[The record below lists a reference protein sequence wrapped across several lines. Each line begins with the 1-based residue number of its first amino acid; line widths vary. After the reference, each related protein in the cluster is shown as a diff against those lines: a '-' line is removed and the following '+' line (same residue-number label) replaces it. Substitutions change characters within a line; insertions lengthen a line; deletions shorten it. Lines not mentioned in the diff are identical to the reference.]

1 MGGRSALGEAFA
13 HASPACW
20 GGRSTQRG
28 YAPLESSGNGCLRQ
42 PMQTFFYC
50 DSNESQQR
58 GKTPRV
64 KMLVKNFKQNLI
76 NFLKFKGTIIQSTE
90 IVIMLQFLGPEM
102 ESSISQ
108 MFRPRNCGN
117 AAVYFW
123 AQKLSKC
130 CNLWAHKM
138 LESCNFWLQK
148 LQISCNLISW
158 PGICGN
164 AAISGPRNCGY
175 V

>member
-1 MGGRSALGEAFA
+1 MLIAGFLPNISCEGKDFVATWFPGFPLLSHPAL
-13 HASPACW
+13 HS
-20 GGRSTQRG
+20 QRG
-28 YAPLESSGNGCLRQ
+28 GGLWPSPRSFSIE
-42 PMQTFFYC
+42 
-50 DSNESQQR
+50 
-58 GKTPRV
+58 TPTRA
-64 KMLVKNFKQNLI
+64 
-76 NFLKFKGTIIQSTE
+76 KFKGTIIQSTE

-130 CNLWAHKM
+130 CNFWAQK
-138 LESCNFWLQK
+138 LQKSCNFRAQK
-148 LQISCNLISW
+148 LQLCCNLISG
-158 PGICGN
+158 PRNCRN

-175 V
+175 AREILYRFTGNT

>member
-1 MGGRSALGEAFA
+1 
-13 HASPACW
+13 
-20 GGRSTQRG
+20 
-28 YAPLESSGNGCLRQ
+28 
-42 PMQTFFYC
+42 MQTFFYC
-50 DSNESQQR
+50 DSHESQQR
-58 GKTPRV
+58 GNTLRV
-64 KMLVKNFKQNLI
+64 KMLVKNFKKTFSI

-130 CNLWAHKM
+130 CNFWAQK
-138 LESCNFWLQK
+138 LQKSCNFRAQK
-148 LQISCNLISW
+148 LQLCCNLISG
-158 PGICGN
+158 PRNCRN

-175 V
+175 AREILYGYKL